1 MRYTR
6 NNCCSRCV
14 ESASAVSFKVRF
26 LGPGRA
32 LCLRARIIHHEAIFV
47 RGKVAI
53 GSAHRWEMRPALFG
67 VLLIGATYASHAL
80 VAMAVKPAA
89 TTAKAP
95 RAAKPGPS
103 STSTGRSCCR
113 KPSASHFTAV
123 APAPVHDY
131 RGEGGPPAVQAQDF
145 NVNKTLE
152 GATVRLPG
160 FIVPLEAVKSGDV
173 SEFLLV
179 PYFGSCIHVPPP
191 PPNQIVYV
199 HTSKHSGI
207 DSIYD
212 AYWITGKLHLQTKT
226 TRLGSTAYE
235 LNAEKIEVYQ
245 Y

>member
-1 MRYTR
+1 M
-6 NNCCSRCV
+6 
-14 ESASAVSFKVRF
+14 K
-26 LGPGRA
+26 
-32 LCLRARIIHHEAIFV
+32 
-47 RGKVAI
+47 
-53 GSAHRWEMRPALFG
+53 MRPAVFA
-67 VLLIGATYASHAL
+67 VLLI
-80 VAMAVKPAA
+80 VAAAA
-89 TTAKAP
+89 TM
-95 RAAKPGPS
+95 AAKPASTTVVANNS
-103 STSTGRSCCR
+103 SSLLPGHKALSTRQSR
-113 KPSASHFTAV
+113 IIELDWKELLPERERAHFTAV

-145 NVNKTLE
+145 NVNKSLE

-160 FIVPLEAVKSGDV
+160 FIVPLQAVKYGDV

-199 HTSKHSGI
+199 RTGRRPGI

-212 AYWITGKLHLQTKT
+212 AYWITGKLHLQTKS

-235 LNAEKIEVYQ
+235 LNAEKIEVYK

>member
-1 MRYTR
+1 MF
-6 NNCCSRCV
+6 
-14 ESASAVSFKVRF
+14 A
-26 LGPGRA
+26 
-32 LCLRARIIHHEAIFV
+32 
-47 RGKVAI
+47 
-53 GSAHRWEMRPALFG
+53 

-80 VAMAVKPAA
+80 VAMAAKPAA
-89 TTAKAP
+89 TTATAHTSSSLEPGHKAGP
-95 RAAKPGPS
+95 QKPGHILDLDWKELLPE
-103 STSTGRSCCR
+103 GER
-113 KPSASHFTAV
+113 SHFTAV
-123 APAPVHDY
+123 APPPVHDY

-145 NVNKTLE
+145 TVNKSLE

-199 HTSKHSGI
+199 HIGKHPGI
-207 DSIYD
+207 ESIYD

-235 LNAEKIEVYQ
+235 LSAEKIEVYK

>member
-1 MRYTR
+1 MGLRPAIIAPLLIVTALT
-6 NNCCSRCV
+6 V
-14 ESASAVSFKVRF
+14 AALGASAGFAAAAATLAKVSPGHKTVAQK
-26 LGPGRA
+26 PGRI
-32 LCLRARIIHHEAIFV
+32 LDLDWKELLPEGERA
-47 RGKVAI
+47 
-53 GSAHRWEMRPALFG
+53 
-67 VLLIGATYASHAL
+67 
-80 VAMAVKPAA
+80 
-89 TTAKAP
+89 
-95 RAAKPGPS
+95 
-103 STSTGRSCCR
+103 
-113 KPSASHFTAV
+113 HFTAV

-145 NVNKTLE
+145 NVNKSLE

-160 FIVPLEAVKSGDV
+160 FIVPLQANGGV

-199 HTSKHSGI
+199 HNSKRSGI
-207 DSIYD
+207 ESIYE

-235 LNAEKIEVYQ
+235 LSADKIEVYK